1 MDSNSIYDDYEV
13 DHTPREVVK
22 QSFYTEMIKE
32 DNLSIVK
39 KMKVKIIKW
48 LS

>member
-1 MDSNSIYDDYEV
+1 MDSNSIYDEFKV
-13 DHTPREVVK
+13 DSNHKKVVK

-32 DNLSIVK
+32 DNQSIIEK
-39 KMKVKIIKW
+39 FKTKIIKW

>member
-1 MDSNSIYDDYEV
+1 MDSNSIYDDYKV
-13 DHTPREVVK
+13 DNTRRKVVK

-32 DNLSIVK
+32 DNSSIVEK
-39 KMKVKIIKW
+39 IKLRIIKW

>member
-1 MDSNSIYDDYEV
+1 MDTNSIYDDYKV
-13 DHTPREVVK
+13 DNTRNKVVK

-32 DNLSIVK
+32 DNQSIVEK
-39 KMKVKIIKW
+39 FKTKIIKW